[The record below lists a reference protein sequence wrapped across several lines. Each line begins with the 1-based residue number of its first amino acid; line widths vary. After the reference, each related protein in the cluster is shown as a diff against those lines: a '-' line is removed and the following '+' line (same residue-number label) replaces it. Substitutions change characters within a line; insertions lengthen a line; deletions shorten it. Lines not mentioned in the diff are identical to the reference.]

1 ASASLA
7 PRHPGRR
14 RETAALLHRGV
25 KQAHTTV
32 RSGGWDSIRIDQRPI
47 WGGVRKVRHAV
58 VAYALGKLQGRL
70 LLLGTPLGAHEP
82 WRLQVLT
89 RADGLLE
96 RRGVRI
102 QRRAVYHPIDG
113 ERAGRVRVG
122 ELADPVGAH
131 ALGEL
136 HRLRKIGGGVVAA
149 GAGR

>member
-1 ASASLA
+1 GLEGSPVSRGTWRPLRRWGLRQPGRPRRPAPIASASPA

-102 QRRAVYHPIDG
+102 QR
-113 ERAGRVRVG
+113 
-122 ELADPVGAH
+122 
-131 ALGEL
+131 
-136 HRLRKIGGGVVAA
+136 
-149 GAGR
+149 